1 MTVSCV
7 QVHGICL
14 LLLILLKVGQSVL
27 VMMYRWLTQPALTR
41 GQLIKGPGV
50 GVDGTSGPQ
59 GITQRVK
66 AEGQA
71 ALTLR

>member
-1 MTVSCV
+1 
-7 QVHGICL
+7 
-14 LLLILLKVGQSVL
+14 
-27 VMMYRWLTQPALTR
+27 MMYRWLTQPALTR

-66 AEGQA
+66 AEGQE